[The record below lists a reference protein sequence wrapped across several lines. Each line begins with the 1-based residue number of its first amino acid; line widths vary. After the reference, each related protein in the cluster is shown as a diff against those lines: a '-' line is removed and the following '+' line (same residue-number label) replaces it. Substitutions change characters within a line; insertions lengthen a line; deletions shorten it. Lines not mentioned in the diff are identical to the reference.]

1 MKLKD
6 IALDNLKRRKSKMAF
21 LIIGMVIGIATVVTI
36 FTITQAMQEDVQNK
50 LDEFGANI
58 MIVPKA
64 NTLSMSYGGMSIPGA
79 QYELREIQE
88 KEIDNIWTIENDENL
103 ETVSP
108 KLLGAV
114 EIDGEM
120 ILVVGADL
128 ATEIKLKKWWKFT
141 NGSDLELTR
150 IEKPSP
156 IDPTQTMTVTQ
167 IKGLKEDDV
176 IIGSKVAQKLNKKP
190 GDSVSL
196 ASDGNT
202 KEVSIKA
209 IIQETGSQD
218 DSIIFMNLETAQNLL
233 GKQEKITL
241 VEVAAICSGCPVE
254 EMARQ
259 INEAIPNGKATPIKQ
274 VVAQRMQT
282 IDQLTNFGLAVGVI
296 VLLIGSLIVFTT
308 MMSSVNERTREIGIF
323 RAIGFRRMHV
333 VKIILMEALILS
345 SVAGIFGYTLGL
357 AATIVAGPAIAGIE
371 VSIPFDPYMA
381 GGAFSLAVFVGAIAT
396 IYPALRASR
405 IDPAEA
411 LRHI

>member
-36 FTITQAMQEDVQNK
+36 FTITQAMQEDVQKK

-79 QYELREIQE
+79 QYDLREIQE
-88 KEIDNIWTIENDENL
+88 KEIDNIWTIENEENL
-103 ETVSP
+103 ATVSP

-114 EIDGEM
+114 DIEGETVL
-120 ILVVGADL
+120 IVGADL

-150 IEKPSP
+150 VEKPSP
-156 IDPTQTMTVTQ
+156 IDPTKTMTVTK

-176 IIGSKVAQKLNKKP
+176 IIGSNVAEKLNKKP
-190 GDSVSL
+190 ADSITL
-196 ASDGNT
+196 DSDGNT
-202 KEVSIKA
+202 TEVNIKA
-209 IIQETGSQD
+209 VIQETGSQD
-218 DSIIFMNLETAQNLL
+218 DSIIFMNLETAQKLL
-233 GKQEKITL
+233 GKEGKITL

-274 VVAQRMQT
+274 VVAQKMQT
-282 IDQLTNFGLAVGVI
+282 INQLSSFGLAVGVI

-323 RAIGFRRMHV
+323 RAIGFRRIHV

-345 SVAGIFGYTLGL
+345 SIAGIIGYALGL
-357 AATIVAGPAIAGIE
+357 AATLIAGPAIAGME

-381 GGAFSLAVFVGAIAT
+381 GGSLALAVFVGAIAT

>member
-6 IALDNLKRRKSKMAF
+6 IALDNLKRRKSKMLF

-36 FTITQAMQEDVQNK
+36 FTITQAMQEDVQKK

-79 QYELREIQE
+79 QYDLREIQE
-88 KEIDNIWTIENDENL
+88 KEIDDIWTIKNKENL
-103 ETVSP
+103 ATVSP

-114 EIDGEM
+114 DIEGERV
-120 ILVVGADL
+120 LVVGADL

-141 NGSDLELTR
+141 NESDLELTR
-150 IEKPSP
+150 VENPSP
-156 IDPTQTMTVTQ
+156 IDPTKTTTATE
-167 IKGLKEDDV
+167 IKDLKESDV
-176 IIGSKVAQKLNKKP
+176 IIGSKVAEKLNKKL
-190 GDSVSL
+190 GDRIVLDSS
-196 ASDGNT
+196 GNT
-202 KEVSIKA
+202 KEVTIKA

-218 DSIIFMNLETAQNLL
+218 DSIIFMNLKTAQKLL
-233 GKQEKITL
+233 GKEEKITL

-274 VVAQRMQT
+274 VVAQKMQT
-282 IDQLTNFGLAVGVI
+282 INQLSNFGLAVGVI

-323 RAIGFRRMHV
+323 RAIGFRRAHI

-345 SVAGIFGYTLGL
+345 FMAGIMGYVLGL
-357 AATIVAGPAIAGIE
+357 AATLLIGPAIAGMD
-371 VSIPFDPYMA
+371 VLVPVDLYLVA
-381 GGAFSLAVFVGAIAT
+381 GALMLSVFVGALAT
-396 IYPALRASR
+396 LYPALRASR

-411 LRHI
+411 LRCI